1 MDLIYT
7 DGERVDLGSLLDFK
21 LDLAYGLDENNFE
34 LTVSIKNHICDEGSI
49 IYMEGTEYGGIV
61 DAIRV
66 ETENRTI
73 IYKGCT
79 WHGLLESKV
88 IEPDAGED
96 YLVCSGEAN
105 DVIGQLIERMG
116 LSELFKVSNNISGLT
131 INNYVMNRYIKGY
144 TGIRKMLATVGG
156 KLKFIFESGFVVLS
170 AEPRVDYSQ
179 DDEFD
184 SDQIDFVIE
193 KKFKP
198 TNHMICLGRGELK
211 DRTVIHLYTDDEGH
225 ISHIQSLFG
234 LDERTDVYD
243 NSNAESAEELE
254 NGGVEALEAA
264 WNEGEL
270 QLDLDATT
278 EYDIDD
284 IVGARENVT
293 GITMARSIAK
303 KIVTI
308 EKGLVKITHKVG
320 E

>member
-7 DGERVDLGSLLDFK
+7 DAERVDLGSLLDFK

-34 LTVSIKNHICDEGSI
+34 LTVSIKNHICSEGSI

-73 IYKGCT
+73 VYKGCT

-88 IEPDAGED
+88 IEPDAGQD
-96 YLVCSGEAN
+96 YLILSGEAN
-105 DVIGQLIERMG
+105 AVIGSLIARMG
-116 LSELFKVSNNISGLT
+116 LSGLFKVSNDVSGLT
-131 INNYVMNRYIKGY
+131 INNYSMNRYIKGY

-156 KLKFIFESGFVVLS
+156 KLKFVFEGGFVVLS

-211 DRTVIHLYTDDEGH
+211 
-225 ISHIQSLFG
+225 HIQSLFG

-254 NGGVEALEAA
+254 NGGIEALEVA